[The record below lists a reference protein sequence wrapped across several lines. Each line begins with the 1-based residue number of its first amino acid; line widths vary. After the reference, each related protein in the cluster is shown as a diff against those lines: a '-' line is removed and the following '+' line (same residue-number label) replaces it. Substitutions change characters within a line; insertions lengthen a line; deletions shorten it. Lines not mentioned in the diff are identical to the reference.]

1 MDQWEAEGQFPAHKI
16 FKLLGNA
23 GFLGVNKPVGKEVF
37 TAVAVGGRW
46 NAGVPAEA
54 TGAIRLQRSQPSL
67 LGRGSSAGCLVCL
80 YRTIAG
86 VEPPTIDID
95 RVEDLI
101 AGVGGGGD

>member
-37 TAVAVGGRW
+37 YRPAAALPAVTAGPGEGGD
-46 NAGVPAEA
+46 
-54 TGAIRLQRSQPSL
+54 
-67 LGRGSSAGCLVCL
+67 CL
-80 YRTIAG
+80 YRTMAG
-86 VEPPTIDID
+86 VEAPTIDIYGI
-95 RVEDLI
+95 EDFI